1 MILLTTMPIFIVFNL
16 ALCFIVQNASS
27 IQTYLLKPI
36 LIYIGLSFAII
47 SFFGIMIKKLSIINW
62 YDVFSSSAL
71 ILWLA
76 YWKPLF
82 TDDSPIFF
90 YYPLYF
96 AMMTAFVSLFFIS
109 QRDKIDDQSLHFMQ
123 NFSKKRFVHPSVM
136 MLCVLISLQFHEN
149 FMLYPTLMTLL
160 ILRFALEKVLKTN

>member
-1 MILLTTMPIFIVFNL
+1 M
-16 ALCFIVQNASS
+16 
-27 IQTYLLKPI
+27 
-36 LIYIGLSFAII
+36 
-47 SFFGIMIKKLSIINW
+47 SIINW

-123 NFSKKRFVHPSVM
+123 NFSKKRFVHPSFM
-136 MLCVLISLQFHEN
+136 MLFVLISLQFHEN

>member
-1 MILLTTMPIFIVFNL
+1 MPIFIVFNL
-16 ALCFIVQNASS
+16 ALCFIVQDASS
-27 IQTYLLKPI
+27 FQTYLLKPI
-36 LIYIGLSFAII
+36 LIYSGISLAII

-62 YDVFSSSAL
+62 YDVYSSSAL
-71 ILWLA
+71 ILWFA

-109 QRDKIDDQSLHFMQ
+109 QRDKVDYQSIHFMQ
-123 NFSKKRFVHPSVM
+123 DFQKKGLF
-136 MLCVLISLQFHEN
+136 
-149 FMLYPTLMTLL
+149 
-160 ILRFALEKVLKTN
+160 ILPF